1 MALNPRRPALNH
13 HAPSVRGSSFF
24 SAVKAFDGPETLVQR
39 NAHKDN
45 ISVLISF
52 GQFLEVRD
60 FGTTRWAPG
69 RPEVEHLNL
78 AFELVGMCFTSFQI
92 DQLPLRRPLADL
104 GIVFRGLECRA
115 LGSTQHHPDKEA
127 SKGACKA
134 DERASWKT
142 ERSMFQLQPSMVL
155 EAIFNLNGAIFF
167 KRNGPLS
174 RAETF
179 QSATIYSNL
188 RRCTLIR

>member
-1 MALNPRRPALNH
+1 MNAALCVYDEGLWDGTETPEGLHQITIPH
-13 HAPSVRGSSFF
+13 QQGVVHFF
-24 SAVKAFDGPETLVQR
+24 SAMKAFDGPETLVQR

-78 AFELVGMCFTSFQI
+78 AFELVGMRFTGFEI

-104 GIVFRGLECRA
+104 GVAGEDGRESA
-115 LGSTQHHPDKEA
+115 LLP
-127 SKGACKA
+127 
-134 DERASWKT
+134 T
-142 ERSMFQLQPSMVL
+142 EFTAFTV
-155 EAIFNLNGAIFF
+155 N
-167 KRNGPLS
+167 
-174 RAETF
+174 
-179 QSATIYSNL
+179 
-188 RRCTLIR
+188 